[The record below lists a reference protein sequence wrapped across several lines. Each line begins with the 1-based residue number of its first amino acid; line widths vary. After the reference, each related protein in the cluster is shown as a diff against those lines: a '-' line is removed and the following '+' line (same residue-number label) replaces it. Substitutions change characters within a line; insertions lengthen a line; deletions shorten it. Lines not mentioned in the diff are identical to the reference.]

1 MMDLTP
7 GFVSVEDAATFAIR
21 GTQRDIVRAYNVAL
35 NKMRSRVMAL
45 YQDIAGR
52 AKDPAEIMQLRKY
65 RELNRW
71 LQYQF
76 STLSGAQ
83 NDRLYKGVTK
93 AYKEAYRTE
102 TEKIEQLINIKLDGK
117 ASAEKIN
124 FSLQNPTNGLPLS
137 DILERNRIIG
147 QYDLSRDFNLAV
159 RRGLSPGAVM
169 DHLQTSLEKQAG
181 KMIRTLHTEGNRVIN
196 ESVQGV
202 FELAVDFVGDDIE
215 KYWIHHPGPL
225 GGSRADHLQMNGK
238 PADED
243 GLFTLPN
250 GHRGAGPGQF
260 GYPEDDINCY
270 CRMSFRKKSLT

>member
-102 TEKIEQLINIKLDGK
+102 TEKIEQLINVKLDGN
-117 ASAEKIN
+117 ASADRID
-124 FSLQNPTNGLPLS
+124 FSLQNPTTGLPLS

-202 FELAVDFVGDDIE
+202 FDLAVDFVGDDIE

-225 GGSRADHLQMNGK
+225 GGSREEHVRMHGKTAD
-238 PADED
+238 DD

-270 CRMSFRKKSLT
+270 CRMSFRKKS

>member
-1 MMDLTP
+1 MMNLTP
-7 GFVSVEDAATFAIR
+7 GFVSVDDAATFAIR

-35 NKMRSRVMAL
+35 SKMRSRVMEL
-45 YQDIAGR
+45 YQGIAGR
-52 AKDPAEIMQLRKY
+52 AKDPAEIMQLKKY
-65 RELNRW
+65 RDLNRW

-83 NDRLYKGVTK
+83 NERLYKGVAK

-117 ASAEKIN
+117 ATAERIN
-124 FSLQNPTNGLPLS
+124 FSLDNPTTGLPLS
-137 DILERNRIIG
+137 DILERNRVVG
-147 QYDLSRDFNLAV
+147 QYDLSRDFNVAV

-169 DHLQTSLEKQAG
+169 DKLQTSLEKQAG

-225 GGSRADHLQMNGK
+225 GGSREEHVRMHGKTAD
-238 PADED
+238 DD

-270 CRMSFRKKSLT
+270 CRMSFRKKS